1 MADQIRITDGEYNV
15 LNKAVSEFLKSG
27 KIELKC
33 PRCGK
38 PLVYENFGSI
48 EIIRCENPSCIKSI
62 RRGI

>member
-1 MADQIRITDGEYNV
+1 MANNQMTASEYDI
-15 LNKAVSEFLKSG
+15 LNMAVSEFIKCG
-27 KIELKC
+27 RITLKC

-38 PLVYENFGSI
+38 PLVYEINGSV

>member
-1 MADQIRITDGEYNV
+1 MVKQISKQEYDS
-15 LNKAVSEFLKSG
+15 LNKAVSEFIRTG
-27 KIELKC
+27 KIISVC

-38 PLVYENFGSI
+38 PLIYENKSSL

>member
-1 MADQIRITDGEYNV
+1 MADQVRVTDREYDV
-15 LNKAVSEFLKSG
+15 LNKAVAEFLKNG

-38 PLVYENFGSI
+38 PLVYESFGSV
-48 EIIRCENPSCIKSI
+48 EIIRCKNPSCIKSI